1 MCILYSELWSWSRGL
16 ENNAW
21 HQDMKTNGVFIKTGA
36 AKAKLKEL
44 SIVLCKT
51 GGELP

>member
-1 MCILYSELWSWSRGL
+1 MCILYSQFWSWSGGL

-44 SIVLCKT
+44 STVYAKE
-51 GGELP
+51 GGDP